1 MFLVNNKWGSEVW
14 QDIFVLQS
22 QKESEDFESCPGAWI
37 LRIGFKGG
45 GVNVGMGASML
56 KHLYTEEV
64 EMEIES
70 EWYKATKILITKEG
84 NNAER

>member
-1 MFLVNNKWGSEVW
+1 M
-14 QDIFVLQS
+14 
-22 QKESEDFESCPGAWI
+22 
-37 LRIGFKGG
+37 
-45 GVNVGMGASML
+45 NVGMGASML